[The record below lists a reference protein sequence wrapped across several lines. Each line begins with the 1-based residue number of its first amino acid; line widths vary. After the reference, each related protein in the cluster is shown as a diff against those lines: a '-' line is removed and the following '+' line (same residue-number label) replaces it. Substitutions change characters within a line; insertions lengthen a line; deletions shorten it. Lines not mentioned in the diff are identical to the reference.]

1 MLSGSIFTMA
11 LGVTAGA
18 LGSKIGAQVVLG
30 TKNTGAM
37 GYAGNA
43 AAGGALAW
51 AAHAFLKKPVIT
63 QSILVGTAVQIL
75 LRVIGDY
82 SLVGQYSTQIGV
94 GDYMVSNFVT
104 PQRLPDPKSAMVQIP
119 QGWAPT
125 QVVSTKG
132 VNAAAMGLPPS
143 KG

>member
-1 MLSGSIFTMA
+1 MA
-11 LGVTAGA
+11 LGVAAGA
-18 LGSKIGAQVVLG
+18 LGSKIGAQAVLG
-30 TKNTGAM
+30 AKNTGAM

-51 AAHAFLKKPVIT
+51 AAHAFLKKPVVT
-63 QSILVGTAVQIL
+63 QSIIVGTAVQIL

-82 SLVGQYSTQIGV
+82 SLIGQYSANIGV

-104 PQRLPDPKSAMVQIP
+104 PQRLPNPREAMVQIP

-125 QVVSTKG
+125 TVVSTKG
-132 VNAAAMGLPPS
+132 VNAQAMGLEPS
-143 KG
+143 RG